1 MSNAPLTEPAAPEPA
16 DTAPRPRNWY
26 GNFKSGFRDLL
37 RDLNAYA
44 GLLNV
49 ILGVIGAL
57 YLVNEWQAR
66 QDEARIKAI
75 EALTGSA
82 SQSRAALVYLSRVGA
97 NLEHQNLSGANL
109 SGLALED
116 ADMADA
122 RLDNADLVSSTLTGD
137 LSAVSLRCAD
147 ISNITLDSGDHTR
160 PVDARGARIGMN
172 DAKLVS
178 WNSPVIHS
186 SVAVLDKLG
195 DSLGRDMVGE
205 KAAATALG
213 VVRGAIADDS
223 LPYCLYERLKGQG
236 ASHERLCRG
245 GVQWD
250 GVAC

>member
-1 MSNAPLTEPAAPEPA
+1 MGNAKADAAPAATPTP
-16 DTAPRPRNWY
+16 PRNWY
-26 GNFKSGFRDLL
+26 GNFKSGFKELL

-49 ILGVIGAL
+49 ILGVVGAL

-82 SQSRAALVYLSRVGA
+82 SQSRAALVYLARVGA
-97 NLEHQNLSGANL
+97 NLEHQNLSGANI
-109 SGLALED
+109 SGLAITD

-122 RLDNADLVSSTLTGD
+122 RLDNADLVGATLSGD

-147 ISNITLDSGDHTR
+147 ISNLSLDNGAHTR
-160 PVDARGARIGMN
+160 PVDARGARIGMT
-172 DAKLVS
+172 DAALKS
-178 WNSPVIHS
+178 WNSPVIYS
-186 SVAVLDKLG
+186 AAAVLGQLSKNLD
-195 DSLGRDMVGE
+195 RDLVGE
-205 KAAATALG
+205 TAAASALAK
-213 VVRGAIADDS
+213 VSGAIADES
-223 LPYCLYERLKGQG
+223 LPYCLYERLRGQG

-245 GVQWD
+245 GLRWD